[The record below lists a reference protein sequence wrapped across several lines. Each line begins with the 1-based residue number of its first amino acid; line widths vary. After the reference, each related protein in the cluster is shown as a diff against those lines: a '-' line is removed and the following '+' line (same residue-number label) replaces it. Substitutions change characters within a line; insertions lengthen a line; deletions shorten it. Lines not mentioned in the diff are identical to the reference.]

1 MVGILAN
8 ARLKNRSTNLTNCL
22 KASEIKIMQNSVAL
36 PGGVAQLYTAQV
48 ILSHI
53 CRDGEKQEL
62 TVEDCI
68 EAYGTK
74 KFRQSAT

>member
-8 ARLKNRSTNLTNCL
+8 ARLKNRSTNLTNFL
-22 KASEIKIMQNSVAL
+22 EASETKIMRNPVAL
-36 PGGVAQLYTAQV
+36 PRGVAQLYTAQV

-53 CRDGEKQEL
+53 CKDGEKQEL

-68 EAYGTK
+68 EAYGSK
-74 KFRQSAT
+74 KFRRSAT